1 MFHLGL
7 RNLQKLQ
14 ISRRKKI
21 TTTFSEASESVPSS
35 SSSSAC
41 HACTCQPSG
50 HPKTSW
56 KLMMFSLENS
66 EKRENLGNS
75 AHVWLLSLSLS
86 LFLIRFATFLN
97 LAKKWFLFPKPTPL
111 SPKYASVLW
120 RVNWHYFAFCQGQLI
135 VCPHVTPS
143 PLLQLVML
151 IFWRQKSFD

>member
-7 RNLQKLQ
+7 WNLQKLQ

-50 HPKTSW
+50 HPKTRW

-75 AHVWLLSLSLS
+75 AHVWLLSLSYPFRNIFKSCQKVISFSEAYPPFSQVRLCPLTRKLTLLCFLS
-86 LFLIRFATFLN
+86 
-97 LAKKWFLFPKPTPL
+97 
-111 SPKYASVLW
+111 
-120 RVNWHYFAFCQGQLI
+120 GQLI
-135 VCPHVTPS
+135 VWPHVTPS
-143 PLLQLVML
+143 PPLQLVML